1 MSLKLHYF
9 CNNFFFK
16 SECSCVY
23 LPQCMYKFDI
33 LKHEVVKDQNLL
45 NMQKSTNCS
54 AANAMLFKQG
64 LSINSVSQFTIT
76 VITYFQCSVHT
87 VLAMMM
93 SLKLGTTSG

>member
-1 MSLKLHYF
+1 M
-9 CNNFFFK
+9 
-16 SECSCVY
+16 Y

-93 SLKLGTTSG
+93 SLKLGTTSA

>member
-1 MSLKLHYF
+1 
-9 CNNFFFK
+9 
-16 SECSCVY
+16 
-23 LPQCMYKFDI
+23 MYKFDI
-33 LKHEVVKDQNLL
+33 LKHKVVKDQNLL
-45 NMQKSTNCS
+45 LKNAKFYNCS
-54 AANAMLFKQG
+54 ATNAMLFKQG